1 MFWNRKANRDNVSDS
16 LKSYHGFQVLCHAQ
30 AKLVPWGDSKPDCVC
45 ELLLTELYL
54 YVLEDNYN
62 NTYAEHYLIP
72 VKKLKHIGIT
82 STVTREKGVEPSA
95 MLEAAT
101 LVVGAVSGMYAY
113 NVSGTK
119 PGKKVNYYLRIDYM
133 NDESREETIFFENFN
148 RQTEKM
154 IEKIQELLK

>member
-1 MFWNRKANRDNVSDS
+1 MFWNCKANKDDNLDL
-16 LKSYHGFQVLCHAQ
+16 LKKYKGFQVLCHAQ

-45 ELLLTELYL
+45 ELLLSELYL

-62 NTYAEHYLIP
+62 NTYTEHYVIP
-72 VKKLKHIGIT
+72 IKNLNYIGIT
-82 STVTREKGVEPSA
+82 FTVTRDKGVSSSA
-95 MLEAAT
+95 MLDAAT
-101 LVVGAVSGMYAY
+101 LVIGAVSGTYVH

-133 NDESREETIFFENFN
+133 SDEGKNETIFFENFD

-154 IEKIQELLK
+154 IEKLQELLN